1 MNQQVML
8 SATEAQQ
15 KTKEPVTV
23 QLQFEQY
30 QMELIEV
37 SAKLEGKTTTEFMH
51 DYFLD
56 GFISHLETIAS
67 YDTREV
73 TKKIRENL

>member
-23 QLQFEQY
+23 QLRFEQY
-30 QMELIEV
+30 
-37 SAKLEGKTTTEFMH
+37 
-51 DYFLD
+51 
-56 GFISHLETIAS
+56 
-67 YDTREV
+67 
-73 TKKIRENL
+73 

>member
-23 QLQFEQY
+23 QLQFER
-30 QMELIEV
+30 
-37 SAKLEGKTTTEFMH
+37 S
-51 DYFLD
+51 
-56 GFISHLETIAS
+56 
-67 YDTREV
+67 
-73 TKKIRENL
+73 

>member
-23 QLQFEQY
+23 QLLFEQY
-30 QMELIEV
+30 
-37 SAKLEGKTTTEFMH
+37 
-51 DYFLD
+51 
-56 GFISHLETIAS
+56 
-67 YDTREV
+67 
-73 TKKIRENL
+73 

>member
-1 MNQQVML
+1 
-8 SATEAQQ
+8 
-15 KTKEPVTV
+15 
-23 QLQFEQY
+23 
-30 QMELIEV
+30 MELIEV

-73 TKKIRENL
+73 TKKITENL

>member
-30 QMELIEV
+30 VDGIDR
-37 SAKLEGKTTTEFMH
+37 GKCKTRRE
-51 DYFLD
+51 DDDGIYARLFLGRFYLSFGD
-56 GFISHLETIAS
+56 NCFIRYKRS
-67 YDTREV
+67 D
-73 TKKIRENL
+73 KKD